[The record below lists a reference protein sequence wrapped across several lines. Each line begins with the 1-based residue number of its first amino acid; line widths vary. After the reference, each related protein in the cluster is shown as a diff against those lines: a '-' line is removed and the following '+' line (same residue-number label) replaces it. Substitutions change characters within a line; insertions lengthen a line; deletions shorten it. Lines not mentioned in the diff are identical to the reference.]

1 LKEVLERGRLF
12 RLLDSGRRHAVVWV
26 SGPPG
31 SGKTTLLSSYV
42 QSRKLPSLWYQMDGG
57 DSDLATFFYYMGLAG
72 TKTAPRKKR
81 PLPLLTPEY
90 HVPTFTRRFFE
101 DLTGRLYVPSLI
113 VLDNYQEVSAVSALH
128 EALSHGF
135 SSIPEGI
142 SVIVLSRLFPPKEFA
157 RLCASETI
165 FFVEWEDLRLREN
178 ESKELAKL
186 HARKSFS
193 AKAFQ
198 DLHERTAG
206 WAAGVVLLTQRG
218 TGIMDEQRSATFEEV
233 FDYFAGEILEGTDT
247 KTREFLLKTALL
259 PSMTPRSAE
268 AMSGLKEANR
278 ILNAF
283 FRNNYFTDRRPG
295 LRYQY
300 HPLFREFLLDK
311 AEERFSRKELAGL
324 QRQAAKVLEEEGHL
338 EDAARLLIEAED
350 WQQLIRLILSQAP
363 LLAVQGRFSLLE
375 RWLGNLPRELVNDAP
390 WLIYWRG
397 VCYLPYN
404 QQQSRKNFEK
414 AFNDFFVSGNA
425 AGAFLSW
432 SGVVDSIVYGFENFR
447 RLDPWIYRFRSVIEK
462 FVAFPSEAV
471 EARVASSMFM
481 ALVHRKPE
489 HPEFDKWAER
499 ALAQKGVD
507 GVARTQALLV
517 FLFDRVRTGDVSG
530 SERVLDSVNELVQSS
545 DLPPL
550 AQLNAAL
557 AKVLYCNLVARYDEC
572 LETVKKSIELA
583 RTTGVHVMDFMILGN
598 GIISALGEGDEAEA
612 ERLLVKIR
620 TPIGGV
626 RPWDLSFYY
635 FLTAWLAFLQGRLNE
650 AGRYVD
656 AAMEMVEQI
665 GDFFGVAL
673 SSLLRAHILHAL
685 GDDERAVDCV
695 AKSRSIGHRRKSS
708 MFEFMC
714 LLARA
719 EFAVERDREASMNFL
734 RGAMTVGRK
743 EGFVNTWILWRR
755 QAMSMLCAKALESGI
770 EVDYVRDLI
779 RKRGLTPEVLPLQIE
794 AWPWKLKVYTLGRFS
809 AVCEGKPQA
818 LRNGKGGKPLE
829 MLKLLVA
836 LGGRDVSEG
845 RVADTL
851 WPEAEGDAAR
861 RASTTTLYRLRRIV
875 GEDAIVLK
883 DGRLTLSPRHC
894 WADSWAFERLVSEA
908 ESLGRET
915 TAEGLETTETAFKLY
930 KGSFLSNEPN
940 ASWATGVRERLRSK
954 FVRIALKLG
963 KYWERS
969 DRFDRAVEC
978 YQKGVE
984 VDYLVEEFYEHMMEC
999 YRSLGRMAEA
1009 LATYRRCEEIF
1020 ASQLEI
1026 EPSVRMKAMFREIKG
1041 NGRPSDKK

>member
-1 LKEVLERGRLF
+1 MKEVLERVRLF
-12 RLLDSGRRHAVVWV
+12 KLLDSGRRHAVVWV

-31 SGKTTLLSSYV
+31 SGKTTLVSSYV
-42 QSRKLPSLWYQMDGG
+42 ESLKLPCLWYQMDGG

-72 TKTAPRKKR
+72 KKAAPRKKR
-81 PLPLLTPEY
+81 ALPLLTPEY

-101 DLTGRLYVPSLI
+101 DLTGRLHAPSVI

-186 HARKSFS
+186 HAGKSLS
-193 AKAFQ
+193 VKAFQ
-198 DLHERTAG
+198 DVHERTAG

-233 FDYFAGEILEGTDT
+233 FDYFAGEILDRTDT
-247 KTREFLLKTALL
+247 KTQVFLLKTALL

-283 FRNNYFTDRRPG
+283 YRPNYFTDKRPR

-300 HPLFREFLLDK
+300 HPLFREFLLAK
-311 AEERFSRKELAGL
+311 AAERFSRKELAGL
-324 QRQAAKVLEEEGHL
+324 QRKAAKVLEEEGHL
-338 EDAARLLIEAED
+338 ENAAELLIEAAD
-350 WQQLIRLILSQAP
+350 WQSLVRLILSQAP
-363 LLAVQGRFSLLE
+363 SLAGQGRFRLLE
-375 RWLGNLPRELVNDAP
+375 GWLKSLSANLVGNKP
-390 WLIYWRG
+390 WLLYWRA
-397 VCYLPYN
+397 VCRLPFD
-404 QQQSRKNFEK
+404 QEGSRKNFEQ
-414 AFNDFFVSGNA
+414 AFNKFLVSGDP

-432 SGVVDSIVYGFENFR
+432 SGIVDSIVYGFEDFK
-447 RLDPWIYRFRSVIEK
+447 RLDPWISRFSTVMEK
-462 FVAFPSEAV
+462 FEAFPSKTI

-489 HPEFDKWAER
+489 YPEFDEWAER
-499 ALAQKGVD
+499 ALAQKGAD
-507 GVARTQALLV
+507 GATRTQALLS
-517 FLFDRVRTGDVSG
+517 FLFNRVTAGDVAGTQRALNSI
-530 SERVLDSVNELVQSS
+530 DELMKSS

-550 AQLNAAL
+550 AQLNAGL
-557 AKVLYCNLVARYDEC
+557 ARVLYCNLVARYEEC

-583 RTTGVHVMDFMILGN
+583 RNTGVHVMDFMILGN
-598 GIISALGEGDEAEA
+598 GILSALGEGDEAEA
-612 ERLLVKIR
+612 ERLLEEIR

-626 RPWDLSFYY
+626 RPWDLSFHY

-656 AAMEMVEQI
+656 SAMEMVKEI
-665 GDFFGVAL
+665 GDLFGVAL
-673 SSLLRAHILHAL
+673 SSLLKAHILHAL
-685 GDDERAVDCV
+685 GEDQRAVACV

-719 EFAVERDREASMNFL
+719 HFALNRDRDTAIRYL
-734 RGAMTVGRK
+734 RAAMAVGRK
-743 EGFVNTWILWRR
+743 EGYVNTWILWNK
-755 QAMSMLCAKALESGI
+755 QTMSDLCAVALEEGV

-779 RKRGLTPEVLPLQIE
+779 RRRDLTPEALPLHIE
-794 AWPWKLKVYTLGRFS
+794 NWPWKLKVYTLGRFS
-809 AVCEGKPQA
+809 AVCDEKPLA
-818 LRNGKGGKPLE
+818 YTSGKGGRPLE

-851 WPEAEGDAAR
+851 WPDAEGDAAR
-861 RASTTTLYRLRRIV
+861 RAFTTTLYRLRRIV
-875 GEDAIVLK
+875 GEDAVILK

-894 WADSWAFERLVSEA
+894 WADSWAFERLVSET

-915 TAEGLETTETAFKLY
+915 TEGSLGKTETA
-930 KGSFLSNEPN
+930 
-940 ASWATGVRERLRSK
+940 
-954 FVRIALKLG
+954 
-963 KYWERS
+963 
-969 DRFDRAVEC
+969 
-978 YQKGVE
+978 
-984 VDYLVEEFYEHMMEC
+984 
-999 YRSLGRMAEA
+999 
-1009 LATYRRCEEIF
+1009 
-1020 ASQLEI
+1020 
-1026 EPSVRMKAMFREIKG
+1026 
-1041 NGRPSDKK
+1041 